1 MMRSSRAPTALRA
14 ICVAVA
20 LSVSTAGSALPMCI
34 SLLAQAAAPC
44 EMHSGHNGA
53 ATHDHA
59 ARGAVLVAQPSGQT
73 CHQDA
78 AGLGCAA
85 GSTCPTGSPAAG
97 VWGKVSV
104 GVGAAFRAGVQ
115 GSSTILVSH
124 LTSPLSPPPQA

>member
-59 ARGAVLVAQPSGQT
+59 ARGAVL
-73 CHQDA
+73 
-78 AGLGCAA
+78 
-85 GSTCPTGSPAAG
+85 
-97 VWGKVSV
+97 
-104 GVGAAFRAGVQ
+104 
-115 GSSTILVSH
+115 
-124 LTSPLSPPPQA
+124 